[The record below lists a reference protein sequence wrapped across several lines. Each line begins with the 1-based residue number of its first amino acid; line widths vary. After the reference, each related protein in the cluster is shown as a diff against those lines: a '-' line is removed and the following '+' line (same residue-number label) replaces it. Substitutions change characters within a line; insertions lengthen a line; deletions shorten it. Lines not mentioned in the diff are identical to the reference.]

1 MKDTCLRVLFGS
13 ILGVNFMLVKGSV
26 GNRALAVLID
36 SDSTHIIDEQAVDN
50 TGYVAE
56 NPAFGHCC

>member
-1 MKDTCLRVLFGS
+1 
-13 ILGVNFMLVKGSV
+13 MLVKGSV